1 MKLIKRILSTITSS
15 ICGGAVCIE
24 IFELNSLGYT
34 SIVDYLSTLLIGVYL
49 TAPFIIIVGIPC
61 SIAIANIMKYIASF
75 QILIELILYLLFGIM
90 GALAVLALFLL
101 SDGISAFSLFPRIL
115 IVTLSCSLP
124 FGLSSILINKLSKK
138 TVYYT

>member
-1 MKLIKRILSTITSS
+1 MKLIKRILATIASS

-34 SIVDYLSTLLIGVYL
+34 SILDFLSTLLIGVYL

-61 SIAIANIMKYIASF
+61 SIAITSIMKYINSLKV
-75 QILIELILYLLFGIM
+75 LIELILYLLFGIV
-90 GALAVLALFLL
+90 GALAVLTLFLL

-115 IVTLSCSLP
+115 IVTLSCALP
-124 FGLSSILINKLSKK
+124 FGLSSILMNRLYKK
-138 TVYYT
+138 TI